1 MNGIWTSHVVLTNIT
16 YIAISHIAHNTM
28 STPKPSPSASYTI
41 PTKHILSKAHLAA
54 FQRSKTHSEIF
65 GFIEELNEDI
75 VGKKLTEAGQ
85 GSEVSP
91 PPPLLSRIL
100 QKKKKAKL
108 KMTLANTS
116 SHRHPQFR
124 PRNRRINASSGQQTV
139 PLRQPC
145 VQNVLR
151 QSRRCLSRSTHAYT
165 RFAKGGYPRGR
176 SLL

>member
-1 MNGIWTSHVVLTNIT
+1 MNDIWTSHVVLTNIT
-16 YIAISHIAHNTM
+16 YIAISHIVHSTM

-91 PPPLLSRIL
+91 PPLPQSYII
-100 QKKKKAKL
+100 KKKAKI

-116 SHRHPQFR
+116 SHKYPQFR

-139 PLRQPC
+139 PLRQSC

-151 QSRRCLSRSTHAYT
+151 QSRRCLSRPTHAYT

>member
-1 MNGIWTSHVVLTNIT
+1 
-16 YIAISHIAHNTM
+16 M

-91 PPPLLSRIL
+91 PPLSSVVYY
-100 QKKKKAKL
+100 KKKKKL
-108 KMTLANTS
+108 S
-116 SHRHPQFR
+116 S
-124 PRNRRINASSGQQTV
+124 
-139 PLRQPC
+139 
-145 VQNVLR
+145 
-151 QSRRCLSRSTHAYT
+151 
-165 RFAKGGYPRGR
+165 K
-176 SLL
+176 

>member
-1 MNGIWTSHVVLTNIT
+1 MNDIWTSHVVLTNII
-16 YIAISHIAHNTM
+16 YIAISHIVHNTM

-91 PPPLLSRIL
+91 PPLPQSYIT
-100 QKKKKAKL
+100 KKK
-108 KMTLANTS
+108 S
-116 SHRHPQFR
+116 
-124 PRNRRINASSGQQTV
+124 
-139 PLRQPC
+139 
-145 VQNVLR
+145 
-151 QSRRCLSRSTHAYT
+151 
-165 RFAKGGYPRGR
+165 
-176 SLL
+176 